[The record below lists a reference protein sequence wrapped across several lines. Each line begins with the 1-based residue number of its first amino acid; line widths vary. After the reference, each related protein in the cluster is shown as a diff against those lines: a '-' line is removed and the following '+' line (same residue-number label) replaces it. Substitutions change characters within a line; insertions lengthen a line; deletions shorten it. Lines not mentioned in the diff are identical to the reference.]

1 MASLSHRCFE
11 QVKEIVKKYRQGQLL
26 LANKRA
32 TITASSFTF
41 LEKKTEEERYRDLSE
56 VVKGTKSLSAMR
68 KMQHE
73 LREKRKTDEGISD
86 LRKPNVKI
94 SKVSI

>member
-11 QVKEIVKKYRQGQLL
+11 QVEQIVKKYGEGELR
-26 LANKRA
+26 LANNDNCKF
-32 TITASSFTF
+32 FTF
-41 LEKKTEEERYRDLSE
+41 LEKKTEEESSRDLSE
-56 VVKGTKSLSAMR
+56 VAKGSKSLSAMW
-68 KMQHE
+68 KMQHD
-73 LREKRKTDEGISD
+73 LHEKRKSDEGISD